1 MRYNK
6 NNYSTFLKNML
17 SLDIAPSTPTTFPL
31 LFNKA
36 RLGKFQ
42 KIYKLGDGTF
52 WLDKWK
58 DKGDFGF

>member
-17 SLDIAPSTPTTFPL
+17 SLDIAPSTPTTFPS

-36 RLGKFQ
+36 RPGKFQ
-42 KIYKLGDGTF
+42 KNLQIGGWNILA
-52 WLDKWK
+52 
-58 DKGDFGF
+58 